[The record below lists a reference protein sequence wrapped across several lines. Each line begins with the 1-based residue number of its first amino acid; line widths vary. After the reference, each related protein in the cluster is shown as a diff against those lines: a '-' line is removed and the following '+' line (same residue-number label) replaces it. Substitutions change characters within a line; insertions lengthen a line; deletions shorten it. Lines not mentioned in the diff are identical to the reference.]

1 MIEVKNLTKKYGDN
15 IAVDNLSFTVE
26 KGKIYGF
33 LGPNGAG
40 KTTTMNMI
48 TGCLA
53 ASEGQILIDGHDIF
67 DEPVLAKKHIGY
79 LPELPPVYPDMT
91 PYEYLRFVAEA
102 KRIPRNEIEEQVQYA
117 MTVTQLHDVK
127 NRLIA
132 NLSKGYKQRV
142 GIAQATLG
150 NPDVIILDEPTV
162 GLDPKQI
169 IEIRSLIKQLGE
181 VCTVILSSHI
191 LSEISAVCEHVMVIS
206 HGRLVANDSIENMS
220 RYLDDSDNI
229 NMIVRGNENKIK
241 MLLND
246 IEEIKEYT
254 ISPAYSEN
262 IPNTYK
268 IYITVGRGNDI
279 REKLFFAFSEQ
290 RFPILASEKIEA
302 SLESVFLRLTES
314 VTLPDEAQDEGD
326 AQKTETL
333 EKNTSEKDDDDGYK
347 PMFS

>member
-53 ASEGQILIDGHDIF
+53 ATEGQILIDGHDIF
-67 DEPVLAKKHIGY
+67 EEPVLAKKHIGY
-79 LPELPPVYPDMT
+79 LPELPPVYQDMT

-102 KRIPRNEIEEQVQYA
+102 KRIPRNEIDEQVQYA

-169 IEIRSLIKQLGE
+169 IEIRTLIKQLGE

-229 NMIVRGNENKIK
+229 NMTVRGNENKIK
-241 MLLND
+241 MILND
-246 IEEIKEYT
+246 FPEIKEYT
-254 ISPAYSEN
+254 VSPAFSEN
-262 IPNTYK
+262 LPNTYK
-268 IYITVGRGNDI
+268 IYITVGKGNDI
-279 REKLFFAFSEQ
+279 REKLFFAFAEQ
-290 RFPILASEKIEA
+290 KFPILASEKIEA
-302 SLESVFLRLTES
+302 SLETVFLRLTENA
-314 VTLPDEAQDEGD
+314 VMPNEAENENDTPEED
-326 AQKTETL
+326 AVEVKPS
-333 EKNTSEKDDDDGYK
+333 KKDDDDGYK
-347 PMFS
+347 PLFS